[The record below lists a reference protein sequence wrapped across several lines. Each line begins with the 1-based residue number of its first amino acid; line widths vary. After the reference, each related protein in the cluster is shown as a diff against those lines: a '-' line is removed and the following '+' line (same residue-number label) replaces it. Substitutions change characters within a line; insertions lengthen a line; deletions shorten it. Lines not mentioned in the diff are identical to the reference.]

1 MQTIKISKFLIF
13 LRQNCCENCYLTAE
27 FAGFTELADAEAVTA
42 DTESKK
48 TKRIFNRVPNK
59 NVKPHAAAF

>member
-1 MQTIKISKFLIF
+1 MFFLSP
-13 LRQNCCENCYLTAE
+13 NHCKNCYLTAE
-27 FAGFTELADAEAVTA
+27 FAGFTELADVEAVTA